1 MRTLRLAATLAFAAL
16 VCAAVGSTPARAGEL
31 ALFPYTFK
39 CPAGWSAQQP
49 GPAKGL
55 TWCAGSGAG
64 DDAFVGELRL
74 FAFKFC
80 PQPDWVRADGT
91 AYPISRNSGLYGL
104 VTARFG
110 GNNQTT
116 FAVPNVVPDTPA
128 GMTWCLALNG
138 RYPQR

>member
-1 MRTLRLAATLAFAAL
+1 MRTLRLAATLAFAAFA
-16 VCAAVGSTPARAGEL
+16 CGAGGSTPARAGEL

-55 TWCAGSGAG
+55 TWCAGAG
-64 DDAFVGELRL
+64 DAAFVGELRL
-74 FAFKFC
+74 FAFNYC
-80 PQPDWVRADGT
+80 PQPDWARADGT
-91 AYPISRNSGLYGL
+91 AYLISRDSGLYGL
-104 VTARFG
+104 VAARFG
-110 GNNQTT
+110 GNDQTT
-116 FAVPNVVPDTPA
+116 FAVPNVPDTPA